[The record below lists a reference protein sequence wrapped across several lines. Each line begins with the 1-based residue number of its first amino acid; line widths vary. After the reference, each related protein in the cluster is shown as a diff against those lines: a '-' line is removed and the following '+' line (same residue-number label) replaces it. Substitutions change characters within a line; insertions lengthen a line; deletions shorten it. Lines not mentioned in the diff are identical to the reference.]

1 MGYGVCQEV
10 NASAF
15 DSDYSSCSNLQVNHS
30 DSFYERTKTNKKR
43 PFWLTNFRQSL
54 AQTLSCISPTN
65 TTSHVDPFF
74 WTFHYSLSWRCCC
87 CCLPTYAYFSI
98 RSFVRFPCCGWDH
111 FSTSKKNLKI
121 PNTFFYSK
129 KSPFEW
135 HLIQR
140 NARLRKTVAH
150 DIQQIVRP

>member
-98 RSFVRFPCCGWDH
+98 RSFVFHVADGIIFLLPKRTWKYQIRSFTQKRLPLNDIW
-111 FSTSKKNLKI
+111 SNEMLVYVKRWPMI
-121 PNTFFYSK
+121 YS
-129 KSPFEW
+129 
-135 HLIQR
+135 R
-140 NARLRKTVAH
+140 
-150 DIQQIVRP
+150 